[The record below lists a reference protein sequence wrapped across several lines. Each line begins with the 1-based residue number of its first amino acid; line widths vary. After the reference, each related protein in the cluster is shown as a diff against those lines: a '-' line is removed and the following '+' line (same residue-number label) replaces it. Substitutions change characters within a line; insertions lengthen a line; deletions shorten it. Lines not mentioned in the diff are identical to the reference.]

1 MTFIIVDVRL
11 CYVVLFPPVSALSAL
26 PKTEDQKPAGP
37 EGVSPSCLKV
47 CADQPFSAAS
57 LTGLWI
63 CIHHP
68 KEIHHDAIK

>member
-1 MTFIIVDVRL
+1 MSDYVTLSFFLL
-11 CYVVLFPPVSALSAL
+11 CLLFLL
-26 PKTEDQKPAGP
+26 FQRQTTRKPAGP
-37 EGVSPSCLKV
+37 EGMSPSCLKV

-68 KEIHHDAIK
+68 KEIHHDTIK